1 MKLNKPLKIL
11 SNLKMNLV
19 DVDEKLSVR
28 DFYGKV
34 VKQAEEQMTPQ
45 LVRFTAVPPEIDAY
59 FQALRQYAAKP
70 SAS

>member
-1 MKLNKPLKIL
+1 MILSQPLKIL

-19 DVDEKLSVR
+19 DVDEKLSTR

-45 LVRFTAVPPEIDAY
+45 LVRFTAVPPEIDTY
-59 FQALRQYAAKP
+59 FQALRQYATKP
-70 SAS
+70 STS